1 MENACK
7 NLDNSKYCHNYITT
21 TNLKYEKYEESMSE
35 KNILLNIKQFL
46 PRNYALDFNST
57 QNLLFK
63 LEELTKENHQLS
75 VDLKFQNLPKISE
88 IYFQNNV
95 YVRKLKSFLSKILLK
110 ENQQEDNIVVIQVI
124 ILLYLQVL
132 RSLVKSK
139 EICFYL

>member
-1 MENACK
+1 
-7 NLDNSKYCHNYITT
+7 
-21 TNLKYEKYEESMSE
+21 MSE

-88 IYFQNNV
+88 IYFQNND

-132 RSLVKSK
+132 KSLLKTK